1 MARKKKNNENNGV
14 YTIKLEK
21 NLPNSPI
28 SKRSSGGWVTWGRRN
43 DWPSQ
48 MLGLYASSPTLAAC
62 CNFFVK
68 ALVGGGIDYTAMGLD
83 GSQLRPN
90 YKYSWDELLR
100 RVSLDY
106 AILGNF
112 ALQIIKNK
120 DGKTYSIY
128 HQPMET
134 VRCGERDEEGD
145 VTYYYLCSDWSKPSQ
160 NPPVKI
166 DSLIMM
172 EDGAWNIKSGTPYL
186 LVPDNYNPLSDYYPL
201 PTWSSALKAVQSE
214 VEFCNY
220 DNRMASNLFAP
231 AGILSLPPADSEE
244 QKQAILN
251 NIQNMFAGTDNA
263 NQLMVTF
270 RNDSDD
276 SNPVTFTPIAGSS
289 DNVDLFSTSNDRNV
303 DRILET
309 FSIPSRSLIGLP
321 LGNVGFSSESEIL
334 KAAYDLYMTLAGNDS
349 RRMVIGVINDCFKAN
364 GIDVEISIKP
374 LLFGENTDVE
384 AAEVEDSIIN
394 DDNIEEGV

>member
-1 MARKKKNNENNGV
+1 
-14 YTIKLEK
+14 
-21 NLPNSPI
+21 
-28 SKRSSGGWVTWGRRN
+28 
-43 DWPSQ
+43 
-48 MLGLYASSPTLAAC
+48 
-62 CNFFVK
+62 
-68 ALVGGGIDYTAMGLD
+68 
-83 GSQLRPN
+83 
-90 YKYSWDELLR
+90 
-100 RVSLDY
+100 
-106 AILGNF
+106 
-112 ALQIIKNK
+112 
-120 DGKTYSIY
+120 
-128 HQPMET
+128 
-134 VRCGERDEEGD
+134 
-145 VTYYYLCSDWSKPSQ
+145 
-160 NPPVKI
+160 
-166 DSLIMM
+166 
-172 EDGAWNIKSGTPYL
+172 
-186 LVPDNYNPLSDYYPL
+186 
-201 PTWSSALKAVQSE
+201 
-214 VEFCNY
+214 
-220 DNRMASNLFAP
+220 MASNLFAP

>member
-100 RVSLDY
+100 RVSLAY

-134 VRCGERDEEGD
+134 VRSEL
-145 VTYYYLCSDWSKPSQ
+145 T
-160 NPPVKI
+160 
-166 DSLIMM
+166 
-172 EDGAWNIKSGTPYL
+172 A
-186 LVPDNYNPLSDYYPL
+186 
-201 PTWSSALKAVQSE
+201 SSATVRATTTVPGDMATNTRIPGTSTAVS
-214 VEFCNY
+214 
-220 DNRMASNLFAP
+220 A
-231 AGILSLPPADSEE
+231 
-244 QKQAILN
+244 
-251 NIQNMFAGTDNA
+251 
-263 NQLMVTF
+263 
-270 RNDSDD
+270 
-276 SNPVTFTPIAGSS
+276 
-289 DNVDLFSTSNDRNV
+289 
-303 DRILET
+303 
-309 FSIPSRSLIGLP
+309 
-321 LGNVGFSSESEIL
+321 
-334 KAAYDLYMTLAGNDS
+334 
-349 RRMVIGVINDCFKAN
+349 
-364 GIDVEISIKP
+364 
-374 LLFGENTDVE
+374 
-384 AAEVEDSIIN
+384 
-394 DDNIEEGV
+394 